1 MRSALQELG
10 VTLTP
15 STTPSPH
22 ATAPTQS
29 YIDVRFAGS
38 AADLHSITFR
48 NYYTASVSIL
58 FAARPAKTGPEV
70 APACGA
76 DVVDGQ
82 RTPREVVWQTLVPHL
97 QLMADLHSEDDAQAS
112 DLAEIGV
119 QAEHCI
125 DAASFPA
132 SFDPRRVSQLRICLS
147 QPTHTLHG
155 LRFFGRRCPLTARP
169 APFSEKG
176 LLAARISVLAAE
188 VEALAAGAV
197 QVLPARRDLEHVSP
211 YLVGEFDDVVHL
223 AESQT

>member
-1 MRSALQELG
+1 MRSALQELS

-76 DVVDGQ
+76 EVLDGQ

-97 QLMADLHSEDDAQAS
+97 LQLMADLHSEDDAQTPDLS
-112 DLAEIGV
+112 DM
-119 QAEHCI
+119 
-125 DAASFPA
+125 S
-132 SFDPRRVSQLRICLS
+132 
-147 QPTHTLHG
+147 
-155 LRFFGRRCPLTARP
+155 RCR
-169 APFSEKG
+169 
-176 LLAARISVLAAE
+176 
-188 VEALAAGAV
+188 
-197 QVLPARRDLEHVSP
+197 
-211 YLVGEFDDVVHL
+211 
-223 AESQT
+223 

>member
-112 DLAEIGV
+112 DLAEM
-119 QAEHCI
+119 
-125 DAASFPA
+125 S
-132 SFDPRRVSQLRICLS
+132 
-147 QPTHTLHG
+147 
-155 LRFFGRRCPLTARP
+155 RCR
-169 APFSEKG
+169 
-176 LLAARISVLAAE
+176 
-188 VEALAAGAV
+188 
-197 QVLPARRDLEHVSP
+197 
-211 YLVGEFDDVVHL
+211 
-223 AESQT
+223 